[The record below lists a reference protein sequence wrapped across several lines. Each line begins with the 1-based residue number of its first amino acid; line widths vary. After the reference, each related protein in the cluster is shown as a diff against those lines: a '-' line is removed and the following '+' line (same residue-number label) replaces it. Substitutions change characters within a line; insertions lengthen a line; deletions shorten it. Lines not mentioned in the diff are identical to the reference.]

1 VSVADSDL
9 PHGIVVGVDGS
20 SWSRA
25 AVRWAMAEA
34 TLRGVDLTIAHV
46 VTPLSASTLL
56 WPGGRIPEEVL
67 EVQDNDA
74 RTAIADA
81 IKIVQEDVTGTS
93 RPQVRSEMLYGGV
106 VPSLT
111 GFSRSAELIVVGPRG
126 RNEQHRRL
134 LGSVASGLLHHARC
148 PVAIVHATG
157 AARVSGRSPVLLGTD
172 GSPASEFATE
182 IAFREAALRGV
193 DVVALH
199 VLVDADMSGLFA
211 AEWSALQAVVQKPIA
226 ERLGAWEERYPETS
240 VNLEIEFDRPA
251 DALIAAS
258 EGAQLVVLG
267 SRGRGGFTGMLLGSV
282 SSAVAQEVRVP
293 IIVARPR

>member
-1 VSVADSDL
+1 MSAADSDA

-20 SWSRA
+20 SWSQA

-46 VTPLSASTLL
+46 ITPLSASTLL

-67 EVQDNDA
+67 AIQDNDA
-74 RTAIADA
+74 RRAIADA
-81 IKIVQEDVTGTS
+81 IRVVQENLTGPS
-93 RPQVRSEMLYGGV
+93 RPQVRSEVLHGGV
-106 VPSLT
+106 VPILT
-111 GFSRSAELIVVGPRG
+111 GLSRSAELMVVGPRG

-134 LGSVASGLLHHARC
+134 LGTVANGLIHHACC
-148 PVAIVHATG
+148 PVAIVHETG
-157 AARVSGRSPVLLGTD
+157 AARESARPPVLLGTD
-172 GSPASEFATE
+172 GSPASELATE
-182 IAFREAALRGV
+182 IAFREAVLRGV
-193 DVVALH
+193 DLVALH
-199 VLVDADMSGLFA
+199 VLVDSDMSGLFA

-226 ERLGAWEERYPETS
+226 ERLGAWEERYPGVS
-240 VNLEIEFDRPA
+240 VNLEVQFDRPA

-258 EGAQLVVLG
+258 EGAQLVVVG

-293 IIVARPR
+293 VIVARPR